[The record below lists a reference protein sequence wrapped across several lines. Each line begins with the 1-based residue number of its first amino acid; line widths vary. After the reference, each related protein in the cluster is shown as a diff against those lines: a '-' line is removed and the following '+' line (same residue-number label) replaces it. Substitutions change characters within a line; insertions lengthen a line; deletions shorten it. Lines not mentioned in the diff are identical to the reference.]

1 MSGAPGDASFEAK
14 FHAAAMSPNS
24 LSVSAAVEPNRGMKP
39 SSMKP
44 PSREPWYS
52 PTGLWHRK
60 TTVIAVLSIVAI
72 LTSQLLRFAFQTSP
86 RVYQI
91 PLLATLVIGGVPLVV
106 DLLRKLR
113 RREFGSD
120 LLGGLSVITSILLG
134 EYLAGSI
141 IVLMLAGGEA
151 LESYALRSASS
162 VLAALAKRMP
172 SIAHRKLASGIA
184 DVALVEIA
192 VGDTLVIYPH
202 DICPVDGVVIEGHGV
217 MDESYLTGEPF
228 QITKTSGSTVIS
240 GAINGESAL
249 TIRATNLAA
258 DSRYAK
264 IMEVMRESEAKRP
277 NLRRLGDRLG
287 AIYTPVALAVAL
299 LAWAL
304 SGDAVRFLA
313 VLVIATPCP
322 LLIAIPIA
330 IIGSISLCAR
340 RAIIVKSPVVL
351 EQIAQC
357 RTAIFDKTG
366 TLTYGEP
373 KLTDQLIVP
382 GMAQAEVLTL
392 VASLERYS
400 KHPLARA
407 IIAAATEQGL
417 QLPEATDVGEQPG
430 MGLRGRVA
438 GHALQITSRKKLA
451 AQKVSGT
458 DQFPPVAGGLEC
470 VVAIDN
476 RYAASFRFR
485 DAPRAES
492 RSFVGHLGPKHH
504 FARVMIVSGDRES
517 EVRYLAE
524 EVGITEVHA
533 EKSPEDKVAI
543 VRRETALA
551 KTLYVGDGI
560 NDAPAMMAA
569 TVGMAIGQ
577 NSDVTAEA
585 AGVVVMDNSLTKVD
599 EFMHISRR
607 MPSIALQSA
616 VGGMALSAIG
626 MVVAATG
633 HLTPVGGA
641 IAQEVIDVL
650 AVLNALRAA
659 FPPRVIH
666 DAWRE

>member
-1 MSGAPGDASFEAK
+1 MLVPGSPPARSWISP
-14 FHAAAMSPNS
+14 AAI
-24 LSVSAAVEPNRGMKP
+24 
-39 SSMKP
+39 
-44 PSREPWYS
+44 
-52 PTGLWHRK
+52 WHRK
-60 TTVIAVLSIVAI
+60 TTIIAVLSVVAI
-72 LTSQLLRFAFQTSP
+72 LSHLVLRFGFHAA
-86 RVYQI
+86 VGIYQI
-91 PLLATLVIGGVPLVV
+91 PLLAALAVGGLPLIY
-106 DLLRKLR
+106 DLLRKLL

-120 LLGGLSVITSILLG
+120 LLGGISIVTSVLLD

-141 IVLMLAGGEA
+141 IVLMLSGGEA

-172 SIAHRKLASGIA
+172 SIAHRKRDSVIL
-184 DVALVEIA
+184 DVTLNEVSVDDA
-192 VGDTLVIYPH
+192 LVIYPH
-202 DICPVDGVVIEGHGV
+202 DICPVDGVVVEGHGV

-228 QITKTSGSTVIS
+228 KITKTVGSNVIS

-249 TIRATNLAA
+249 TIRTTRRAA

-264 IMEVMRESEAKRP
+264 IMDVMRESESKRP
-277 NLRRLGDRLG
+277 QLRRLGDQLG
-287 AIYTPVALAVAL
+287 AIYTPVALGVAA
-299 LAWAL
+299 LAWAV
-304 SGDAVRFLA
+304 SGESVRFLA

-322 LLIAIPIA
+322 LLLAIPIA

-351 EQIAQC
+351 EQIAGC

-373 KLTDQLIVP
+373 KLTEQLIAP
-382 GMAQAEVLTL
+382 GFDQREVLTL

-407 IIAAATEQGL
+407 IIVAAKEAGI
-417 QLPEATDVGEQPG
+417 QLPEATQVGEQPG
-430 MGLRGRVA
+430 QGLRGTVA
-438 GHALQITSRKKLA
+438 GHQLQITSRNKLI
-451 AQKVSGT
+451 AQKVPGA
-458 DQFPPVAGGLEC
+458 DQLPPAAAGLEC
-470 VVAIDN
+470 VVSIDE
-476 RYAASFRFR
+476 RYAAVLRFR

-492 RSFVGHLGPKHH
+492 RSFVSHLGPKHQ

-517 EVRYLAE
+517 EVRYLADQ
-524 EVGITEVHA
+524 VGISEIHA
-533 EKSPEDKVAI
+533 QKDPEEKLAI
-543 VRRETALA
+543 VRKETAAA

-585 AGVVVMDNSLTKVD
+585 AGVVVMDNSLKKVD

-607 MPSIALQSA
+607 MRIIALQSA
-616 VGGMALSAIG
+616 IGGMALSIVG
-626 MVVAATG
+626 MAFAATG
-633 HLTPVGGA
+633 HLNPVGGA
-641 IAQEVIDVL
+641 VAQEVIDVL

-666 DAWRE
+666 DL